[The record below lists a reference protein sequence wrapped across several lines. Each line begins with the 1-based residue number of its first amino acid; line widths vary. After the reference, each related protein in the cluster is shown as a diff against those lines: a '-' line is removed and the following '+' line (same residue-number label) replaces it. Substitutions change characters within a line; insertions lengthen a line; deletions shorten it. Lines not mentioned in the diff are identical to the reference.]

1 VFLLSRVREEYD
13 RTRDPHGSVARG
25 LASTS
30 RVITAAAAIMVMV
43 FFGFV
48 TEMDALIRMLGFGMG
63 VAILLD
69 ATVVRMVLV
78 PATMSLLGHWNW
90 WLPGWLDRALPRL
103 DPEGHA
109 VVAQDRP
116 GRDPELDPVG

>member
-1 VFLLSRVREEYD
+1 M
-13 RTRDPHGSVARG
+13 ARG

-109 VVAQDRP
+109 SWRRTVRAATPSWIPSADLESTRP
-116 GRDPELDPVG
+116 DGDPP

>member
-1 VFLLSRVREEYD
+1 M
-13 RTRDPHGSVARG
+13 TPTAAWPAG

-69 ATVVRMVLV
+69 ATIVRMVLV

-90 WLPGWLDRALPRL
+90 WLPGWLDRVLPRL

-109 VVAQDRP
+109 VVAQDLRAATPSWIPSADRDSRRP
-116 GRDPELDPVG
+116 DGDPP